1 MTPPSRVKAV
11 GLISGGLDSALAVK
25 LVLEQGI
32 AVIGYNLRTPFLAEA
47 NEAVVRTLGEN
58 LGIELVVEDAGED
71 YVELVKA
78 PRFGRG
84 AALNPCV
91 DCHIYMLRRA
101 KALMRERGAAFCFTG
116 EVLGQRPMSQR
127 RRQLE
132 LIEREAGLE
141 GKLLRPLSA
150 KLLPPTHPEIE
161 RLVDRRKLLD
171 VRGRSR
177 KRQITLARS
186 YDINGYSS
194 PAGGCLLTDENFAA
208 RLADAFAHGA
218 YGADDINLLKI
229 GRHFRLPSGAKAIV
243 GRNEG
248 ENEKILEHLDDAGAA
263 FEIVGVGS
271 PVTLLRPAREGD
283 WPRAAAL
290 TLRYSDARENGAAE
304 ARVWSSKGE
313 IGTIPARLRE
323 AANSDEWR
331 VGAG

>member
-1 MTPPSRVKAV
+1 M
-11 GLISGGLDSALAVK
+11 GLVSGGLDSALAVK

-32 AVIGYNLRTPFLAEA
+32 AVIGYNLRTPFLGGG
-47 NEAVVRTLGEN
+47 NEAVVRTLAEN

-71 YVELVKA
+71 YVELVRS
-78 PRFGRG
+78 PRYGRG

-101 KALMRERGAAFCFTG
+101 EALRRERGASFCFTG
-116 EVLGQRPMSQR
+116 EVLGQRPMSQW

-150 KLLPPTHPEIE
+150 KLLPPTRPEE
-161 RLVDRRKLLD
+161 EGLVDRRKLLD
-171 VRGRSR
+171 LRGRTR
-177 KRQITLARS
+177 RPQLALAKA
-186 YDINGYSS
+186 YGVAGYSS
-194 PAGGCLLTDENFAA
+194 PAGGCLLTDKNFAA
-208 RLADAFAHGA
+208 RLADAFAHDE

-243 GRNEG
+243 GRNER
-248 ENEKILEHLDDAGAA
+248 ENEKILEYLDEGGAA
-263 FEIVGVGS
+263 FEIVAVGS
-271 PVTLLRPAREGD
+271 PVTLLRPSREDD
-283 WPRAAAL
+283 WPAGAAL
-290 TLRYSDARENGAAE
+290 TLRYSDARESDAAE

-313 IGTIPARLRE
+313 LGTMAARSRE